1 MRSAR
6 TPATVP
12 SAQVTIDSRKE
23 VGTNRASVRRRN
35 VAEIGSRALR
45 VPAGLVIL
53 AFPAS

>member
-6 TPATVP
+6 PPATVP

-23 VGTNRASVRRRN
+23 VDTNRASVRRRN
-35 VAEIGSRALR
+35 VAEIGSRVLR
-45 VPAGLVIL
+45 VPAGLVNL